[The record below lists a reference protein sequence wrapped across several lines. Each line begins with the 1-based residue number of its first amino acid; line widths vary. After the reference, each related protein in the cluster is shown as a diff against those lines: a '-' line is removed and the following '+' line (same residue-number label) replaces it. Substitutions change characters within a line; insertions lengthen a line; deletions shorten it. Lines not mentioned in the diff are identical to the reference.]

1 MIDFLFF
8 FFLIFGYKIG
18 YIDYSI
24 LLPGF
29 ILLCH
34 ILLYQRLNIKL
45 PKTLTL
51 IFLFLILAIFTSF
64 ISMTYSQENL
74 VAEFTLKPLRI
85 ILFIYILWAYIDIKH
100 LTFFSILKNISYI
113 VFVHA
118 MVIYIQF
125 AFDLIGIDSAF
136 LYNPVI
142 ENYSSNRKLGLASGY
157 PTAGLVILLGS
168 LVGLYLSFNLNSNKF
183 KAIFLI
189 SFAAIFFTGRS
200 SMYLFL
206 LTIPTYLTY
215 LSFYYRRFNTIILF
229 ILTVTLI
236 ASTIYF
242 FYLPIFQ
249 GVIDK
254 IFANV
259 INFYNFGSFHDY
271 STEALFSERHIYF
284 PNDIKT
290 FLIGDYLGREN
301 GFKTSDMGLI
311 AVLNGSGF
319 ITLFIYILIYFI
331 IYWQCYTRLKSIYA
345 HPLKFLLI
353 LMYFVFFIMQF
364 KTNLFFARV
373 GGDLVLIISFIFIY
387 ARFNDKVIYTI
398 TKEKS

>member
-8 FFLIFGYKIG
+8 FLLIFGYKIG

-45 PKTLTL
+45 PKILTL
-51 IFLFLILAIFTSF
+51 IFLFLILTVFISF

-74 VAEFTLKPLRI
+74 VAEYSLKPLRI
-85 ILFIYILWAYIDIKH
+85 ILFMYILWAYIDIKH

-113 VFVHA
+113 VFAHA
-118 MVIYIQF
+118 IVIYIQF
-125 AFDLIGIDSAF
+125 SLAITGIEPGF
-136 LYNPVI
+136 LYNPIVGI
-142 ENYSSNRKLGLASGY
+142 GSPFRAVGFGTGY
-157 PTAGLVILLGS
+157 PNAGIIILLGS
-168 LVGLYLSFNLNSNKF
+168 LVNLYLCFNLNSNKF

-189 SFAAIFFTGRS
+189 SFAAIFFTARS
-200 SMYLFL
+200 AMYLFL
-206 LTIPTYLTY
+206 LIIPTYLTY

-229 ILTVTLI
+229 TLTVTLI

-242 FYLPIFQ
+242 FYLPVFQ
-249 GVIDK
+249 GVINK

-259 INFYNFGSFHDY
+259 INFYNIGNFHDY
-271 STEALFSERHIYF
+271 SSEALFSERHIYF

-311 AVLNGSGF
+311 GVLNGSGF
-319 ITLFIYILIYFI
+319 IILFIYILIYSI

-345 HPLKFLLI
+345 YPLKFLLI
-353 LMYFVFFIMQF
+353 LVYFVLFIMQF

-373 GGDLVLIISFIFIY
+373 GGDLILIISFIFIY